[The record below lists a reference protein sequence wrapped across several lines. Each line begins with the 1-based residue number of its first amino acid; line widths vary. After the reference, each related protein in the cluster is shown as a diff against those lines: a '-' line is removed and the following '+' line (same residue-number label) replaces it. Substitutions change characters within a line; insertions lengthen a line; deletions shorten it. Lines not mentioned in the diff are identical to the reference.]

1 MSDVFEGGCLCGR
14 LRYRAEGRPLDAGW
28 CHCRLCQKSSG
39 APALAWGTWPAA
51 AVRYTAGE
59 PRVFKSS
66 ARGRRHF
73 CPDCGTQLLFRVAED
88 SRTIDLTLASLDRPD
103 AIVPEYHIWT
113 ASQIAWMELAD
124 QLPRHADGG
133 PDTWD

>member
-39 APALAWGTWPAA
+39 APALAWGTWPAS
-51 AVRYTAGE
+51 AVRYTTGE

-66 ARGRRHF
+66 TLGRRHF

-113 ASQIAWMELAD
+113 ASRIAWMELAD
-124 QLPRHADGG
+124 RLPRHADSG